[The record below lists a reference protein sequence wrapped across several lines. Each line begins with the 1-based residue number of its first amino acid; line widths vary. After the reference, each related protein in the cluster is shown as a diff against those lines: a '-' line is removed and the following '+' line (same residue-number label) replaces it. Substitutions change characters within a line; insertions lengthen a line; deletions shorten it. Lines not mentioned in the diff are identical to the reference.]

1 MAHHIFLRSKN
12 HSFLNVHEM
21 KKFFSVSVISSGCRK
36 GSANRVQRNV
46 EIISG
51 CRCFSETTRRRMTHA
66 HRTILMIKNGK
77 ARFVY
82 AHRLLQGR
90 FCKHSSRAEIRILY
104 AQYALSIKKG
114 GHGAPHCF
122 LVMTAS
128 FPHLV
133 QSAVKSFRMYI
144 PPPAPRQTVHLPGQ
158 TRPPAERR

>member
-1 MAHHIFLRSKN
+1 M
-12 HSFLNVHEM
+12 
-21 KKFFSVSVISSGCRK
+21 ISSGCRK

-66 HRTILMIKNGK
+66 HRTMLMIKNGK

-104 AQYALSIKKG
+104 ARYALSIKKG
-114 GHGAPHCF
+114 GASCAPLF
-122 LVMTAS
+122 FGYDS
-128 FPHLV
+128 IF
-133 QSAVKSFRMYI
+133 
-144 PPPAPRQTVHLPGQ
+144 PAPCTVGCKIVPDVYSSACPKTNRASSRANSTTG
-158 TRPPAERR
+158 